1 MNSPIIFSDYNFHL
15 QMSIVHWLWIVS
27 CISNP
32 CEKVNSLRIDRGL
45 CKQLLCDFEILLL
58 QILLLFLFLQT
69 KSLNNSRWKNCNKK
83 IKIFHLNCIKI
94 SVDKEKGGLQLV
106 IFYFIFYFLV
116 YLCGKDW
123 KKIIAVNIYNNTKEL
138 REDLK

>member
-1 MNSPIIFSDYNFHL
+1 MAFDE
-15 QMSIVHWLWIVS
+15 
-27 CISNP
+27 
-32 CEKVNSLRIDRGL
+32 EK
-45 CKQLLCDFEILLL
+45 C
-58 QILLLFLFLQT
+58 
-69 KSLNNSRWKNCNKK
+69 
-83 IKIFHLNCIKI
+83 
-94 SVDKEKGGLQLV
+94 GLQLV